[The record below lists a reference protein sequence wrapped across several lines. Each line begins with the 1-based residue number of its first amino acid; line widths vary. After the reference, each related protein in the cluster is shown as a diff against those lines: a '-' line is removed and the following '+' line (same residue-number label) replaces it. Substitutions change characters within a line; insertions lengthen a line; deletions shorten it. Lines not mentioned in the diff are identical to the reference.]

1 MAATRQRGVSGVT
14 MTEFFTAVLRGLN
27 VPVTQNNLTK
37 LASVARLEGH
47 GGDYNPF
54 NYILGPGTNFN
65 SVGVKNYPDV
75 NTGIAQTVKLLSQKN
90 TTAMRNSLAADDA
103 YANFTNAASR
113 FYQSWGGPSVK
124 TTANNAASFLSA
136 IVDGPA
142 VPASMKM
149 KLGTGGVTA
158 SSTEAP
164 PDWAGI
170 KKWQN
175 EQEGSFNSWLGT
187 QDAGRQQQVISE
199 INTHRELGDLAKYMD
214 ASPPEIVSYIQYL
227 SKLPE
232 QAQAEARSRIAPA
245 AGAAGAASPGAAPA
259 DPAASKEL
267 TDLLSTFGVS
277 YPNAP
282 QPTPALLAFLRG
294 VGLNVSTAE
303 DVKRRAIERI
313 GAATSDAMADIDRS
327 AGRAKQNITADL
339 QRRGVLSSGE
349 SNTRYARQAE
359 DVAASKSDVQRGAAQ
374 AGESAE
380 DAYRSAADLAR
391 QQALDRV
398 IGAEQDQFNR
408 TASSAAQS
416 EAYKRQ
422 QEAEDLAWQR
432 QKTSQDE
439 SVKRQEELMK
449 QYATQGVVV

>member
-14 MTEFFTAVLRGLN
+14 MTQFFTAVLRGLN

-75 NTGIAQTVKLLSQKN
+75 NTGIAQTIKLLSQKN
-90 TTAMRNSLAADDA
+90 TTAMRNSLAADDS
-103 YANFTNAASR
+103 YANFTNAATR
-113 FYQSWGGPSVK
+113 FYQSWGGPAVK
-124 TTANNAASFLSA
+124 TTSNNAASFLSA

-142 VPASMKM
+142 VPAATKAS
-149 KLGTGGVTA
+149 LGSGGGVSAAPAATGAA
-158 SSTEAP
+158 SQSEQ
-164 PDWAGI
+164 DF
-170 KKWQN
+170 KK
-175 EQEGSFNSWLGT
+175 WLGT
-187 QDAGRQQQVISE
+187 LETGKQEGVINDLHAE
-199 INTHRELGDLAKYMD
+199 RDLGQLGTYMST
-214 ASPPEIVSYIQYL
+214 APPEVVSYINYL
-227 SKLPE
+227 STLGSNEEMAAAK
-232 QAQAEARSRIAPA
+232 ARLAVQPTTA
-245 AGAAGAASPGAAPA
+245 AATPAASPGAAPAA

-313 GAATSDAMADIDRS
+313 GAATSDAMVDIDRT
-327 AGRAKQNITADL
+327 AGRTKQNITADL

-349 SNTRYARQAE
+349 SNTRYARQDE

-374 AGESAE
+374 ASETAE
-380 DAYRSAADLAR
+380 DAYRGATDLAR

-408 TASSAAQS
+408 TATSQAQS

-432 QKTSQDE
+432 QKASQDE
-439 SVKRQEELMK
+439 SIKRQEELMK
-449 QYATQGVVV
+449 QYASQGVVV